1 MATFDR
7 TTIVRG
13 PCAMTYNG
21 ATFYSKEDV
30 TLTYNHTTFDKPTD
44 AYGLAG
50 RGKTDL
56 QVVVEFEPVG
66 EIEDIATLFPYGSTV
81 IGSDIYGSTDT
92 PLVIISVDQTYTIP
106 NAQITQLPSIRAT
119 SQNTAFGPIQF
130 TGLIANNA
138 DPVDLDNYIAA
149 SAGGALP
156 TNFDP
161 ATIIAGPYE
170 ATFGALTFYSQDGFE
185 ISFDLELAPKFVDGI
200 GTVGMTLS
208 DTRMNVTAIP
218 VGNTETSLDAF
229 YDTMEAG
236 KELVSD
242 TLAIATACVGGL
254 EIDSDKVQVTA
265 YEKMF
270 SSETNRIGSVTW
282 SSVREFT
289 AGVPNPAYTIG
300 IVPAP

>member
-13 PCAMTYNG
+13 PCALTYNG

-30 TLTYNHTTFDKPTD
+30 TLSYNHTTFDKPTD

-56 QVVVEFEPVG
+56 QIVVEFEPVG
-66 EIEDIATLFPYGSTV
+66 EIEDLATLFPYGSTA
-81 IGSDIYGSTDT
+81 IGSDIYGAVDV
-92 PLVIISVDQTYTIP
+92 PLQIVSASQTYTIP
-106 NAQITQLPSIRAT
+106 NAQITQLPTIRAT

-130 TGLIANNA
+130 TGLIANSS
-138 DPVDLDNYIAA
+138 DPVDLDNYIAS

-156 TNFDP
+156 TDFDP
-161 ATIIAGPYE
+161 SLIIAAPYE
-170 ATFGALTFYSQDGFE
+170 ATFGALNFCSQEGFE
-185 ISFDLELAPKFVDGI
+185 ISFDLELEPKLVDCI
-200 GTVGMTLS
+200 GTVGMTLT

-236 KELVSD
+236 AELVSD
-242 TLAIATACVGGL
+242 TLLIATSVVGGL
-254 EIDSDKVQVTA
+254 EISSDKMQITD

-270 SSETNRIGSVTW
+270 SSATNRIGSVTW

-289 AGVPNPAYTIG
+289 AGVPNAAYTVG
-300 IVPAP
+300 VVPAP